1 VWVDS
6 TFGETCFGDSFLE
19 RDRIFILNEKREDAD
34 DDSLT
39 GRVDTKADQSSCLLS
54 SAAANLMN
62 KNNNNEQPGVGVVV
76 DRILFSVVECGK
88 NNQSAGSSLA
98 QYGTIPQY

>member
-1 VWVDS
+1 MWVDS
-6 TFGETCFGDSFLE
+6 TFVLEILSSKEIGFL
-19 RDRIFILNEKREDAD
+19 LNEKREDAD

-76 DRILFSVVECGK
+76 DRILFSLL
-88 NNQSAGSSLA
+88 NAARTTSLPA
-98 QYGTIPQY
+98 AV